1 MVTLQT
7 APQGDCGCK
16 KKEPVMKKTDLRY
29 PKDVWCFLLSWGEWL
44 VFALQTAPPVLTLFC
59 IHTPGI
65 NS

>member
-29 PKDVWCFLLSWGEWL
+29 PKDVWCFLLSWGG
-44 VFALQTAPPVLTLFC
+44 VAGFC
-59 IHTPGI
+59 FTNSSSRSHSFLHTHSW
-65 NS
+65 N